1 MNSVTIKELQE
12 KDSLR
17 LNLMVKG
24 VTQGVT
30 NRGASYL
37 NITFQDKSG
46 TIEAK
51 YWDVKREQEEL
62 VKLGKIIEA
71 DFDVINYKDNLQ
83 LRVKSVRE
91 VDQNLI
97 DLNDF
102 VIASSI
108 PVEELKTTI
117 RAAITSIQNPIY
129 RKLVTAVF
137 KQVGEEFFEYPAAA
151 KIHHS
156 FLGGLATHV
165 AGMVQT
171 AEAICKLY
179 PQLDHDLLISGV
191 LIHDIG
197 KITELSGPVT
207 TEYTLEGKLIG
218 HISIMQGKLME
229 ISNQLGFGDSEEA
242 ILLRHM
248 ILAHHGHYEYGSPI
262 LPALQEAEVLYLIDN
277 LDARMNTLAQALE
290 DTKPGEFTQKLFALE
305 NRSFYK
311 PKK

>member
-1 MNSVTIKELQE
+1 MNKITIKELKE
-12 KDSLR
+12 KDSLK
-17 LNLMVKG
+17 LNLMVKN

-30 NRGASYL
+30 NRGAGYL

-51 YWDVKREQEEL
+51 YWDVKKEQEEL

-83 LRVKSVRE
+83 LRVKCVKE
-91 VDQNLI
+91 TDQSEINLE
-97 DLNDF
+97 DF
-102 VIASSI
+102 IIASSI
-108 PVEELKTTI
+108 PVEELKNTI
-117 RAAITSIQNPIY
+117 RTAIQGIQNPVY
-129 RKLVTAVF
+129 RKIITMVF

-165 AGMVQT
+165 SGMVQT
-171 AEAICKLY
+171 GEAICKLY
-179 PQLDHDLLISGV
+179 PQLDHDLLISGI

-218 HISIMQGKLME
+218 HISIMHAKLTE
-229 ISNQLGFGDSEEA
+229 TINQLGYGDMEEA
-242 ILLRHM
+242 LLLRHM
-248 ILAHHGHYEYGSPI
+248 VLAHHGHYEYGSPV
-262 LPALQEAEVLYLIDN
+262 LPMTQEAEVLYLIDN
-277 LDARMNTLAQALE
+277 LDARLNTLAQALE

-305 NRSFYK
+305 NRSFYR